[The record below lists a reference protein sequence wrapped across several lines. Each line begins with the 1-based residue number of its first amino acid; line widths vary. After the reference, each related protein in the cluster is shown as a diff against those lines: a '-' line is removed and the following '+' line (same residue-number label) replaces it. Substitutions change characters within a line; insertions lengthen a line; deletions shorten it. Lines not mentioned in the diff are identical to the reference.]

1 MHFQSLAWGR
11 VAFIAAVIA
20 ILILTIMITI
30 AFGSLTL
37 GGLAALAVGLGML
50 TDATMVIGY
59 VACVGYVAAI
69 VVASIA
75 GRW

>member
-1 MHFQSLAWGR
+1 M
-11 VAFIAAVIA
+11 AFIAAVTA
-20 ILILTIMITI
+20 ILILTIMIVI

-37 GGLAALAVGLGML
+37 GGLAALVVGLGML

-59 VACVGYVAAI
+59 VACVGYIAAI